1 MKRKLTTI
9 EIMDACRDA
18 RKHVSKM
25 SQIERKKLWDRG
37 MKIVNGSSHKKK

>member
-18 RKHVSKM
+18 RMRVSKM
-25 SQIERKKLWDRG
+25 SRMERKKLWDRG
-37 MKIVNGSSHKKK
+37 MKIVNGSHKKK